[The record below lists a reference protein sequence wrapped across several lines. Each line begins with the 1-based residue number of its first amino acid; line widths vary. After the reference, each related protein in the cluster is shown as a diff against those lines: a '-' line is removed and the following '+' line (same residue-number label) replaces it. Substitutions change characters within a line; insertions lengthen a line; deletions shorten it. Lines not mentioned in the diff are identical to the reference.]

1 MNFNEVNEMKFIFK
15 TDYVEKPLWNAEERM
30 EAVDK
35 MFAMALDGNLNFIV
49 KNANEWIAE
58 DHRRGVEHAK
68 DIAEINEYEIGGIIC
83 FEDCAIDE
91 FEFLDDEG
99 LIIRPYGYEV
109 VTEEVAI
116 SNDMDWLSDENYTDE
131 DRASYVLGE
140 VMSDYTKLP
149 LLSPTGVQYYFK
161 LI

>member
-1 MNFNEVNEMKFIFK
+1 MKFIFK
-15 TDYVEKPLWNAEERM
+15 TDYVEKPLWNAVERM

-58 DHRRGVEHAK
+58 DHRKGVEHAK

-91 FEFLDDEG
+91 FDFVDDEG
-99 LIIRPYGYEV
+99 QIIRPFSYEL

-116 SNDMDWLSDENYTDE
+116 SNEREWLSDISYTDE
-131 DRASYVLGE
+131 DRASYKLGE
-140 VMSDYTKLP
+140 VMSDYIKLP
-149 LLSPTGVQYYFK
+149 LLSPTGIQYYCR
-161 LI
+161 LM